1 MKAPIT
7 MSVEFD
13 KDLSVSEIR
22 GLAKQLEGMQGHTPR
37 DDLVIVKKVTIRYVD
52 IPREENRKRK

>member
-1 MKAPIT
+1 MKATIT

-13 KDLSVSEIR
+13 KDLSVSEVR
-22 GLAKQLEGMQGHTPR
+22 DLAEQLEGMQGHTPR
-37 DDLVIVKKVTIRYVD
+37 DDLVIVKKVTVRSID